1 MSSRFKQVVCGVV
14 ASPKLSVTLLPN
26 TVIGSTSYGARGPA
40 GVGIENVSLAPDNSF
55 IITLTDGT
63 TITTTPVHITGE
75 ATDYA
80 TLANLPKING
90 VVIKDNYDF
99 AHYNLNA
106 LSNIE
111 IDKILT

>member
-1 MSSRFKQVVCGVV
+1 MSSKFKQVCGVV
-14 ASPKLSVTLLPN
+14 ASPKKMAVTLLPN
-26 TVIGSTSYGARGPA
+26 TVVGSLSYGARGPA

>member
-1 MSSRFKQVVCGVV
+1 MADKYLNADG
-14 ASPKLSVTLLPN
+14 
-26 TVIGSTSYGARGPA
+26 
-40 GVGIENVSLAPDNSF
+40 
-55 IITLTDGT
+55 LT
-63 TITTTPVHITGE
+63 
-75 ATDYA
+75 YY
-80 TLANLPKING
+80 NQKING

>member
-14 ASPKLSVTLLPN
+14 PSVKLTATLSPHSIT
-26 TVIGSTSYGARGPA
+26 GSTGYGTRGPA
-40 GVGIENVSLAPDNSF
+40 GVGIENITLAPDNSF

-80 TLANLPKING
+80 TLANLPKLNG
-90 VVIKDNYDF
+90 VVIKDDNDF
-99 AHYNLNA
+99 THYNLNA